1 MHFSSASLSSQ
12 RIPKSFKLYGLFSV
26 VFATLLILSSCASGP
41 VITTFTPEFGTTAT
55 QVTINGERLV
65 NVDTATTQIDINGV
79 EQKKTDVQS
88 SQVTFVIAPGTTTGP
103 IQLTTPDGV
112 ATSTDVFEVAASLP
126 DTSGGYTFG
135 GVESVMGIK
144 VTPSE
149 IDQEVVLGLLR
160 PRWIQEARSFADLQP
175 LADTAFNRMNEFWL
189 ESSFGK
195 ASFKDVYLEEII
207 DLPQSVDYYYHGF
220 KQRNIK
226 GWSVSEPITLTQEQS
241 LTIESNGQKITT
253 VFPTGT
259 YSLSDIEQR
268 VATAVAAADPNQAPP
283 SFTFAS
289 SGSHFTIS
297 TTLPGKRKA
306 ILEVYG
312 TMQHHLG
319 FGNATLF
326 RLGDN
331 APALIRFGKPIT
343 NPVSFTSEATLTIRT
358 LGQVTDV
365 SFPSGSYT
373 LEQLVSR
380 IKNAY
385 PGEDQQQPFK
395 VELRTNA
402 LSQDQKF
409 LVFMTHVD
417 DNGDHGYRLTLSG
430 SAANTLGLSEGGMIQ
445 RYEPETFRGHLAIKD
460 GFDIYAASLPGATD
474 VEQKFGSA
482 RMFVGLMVT
491 DEYYRAS
498 YSSWEFDLQGKKF
511 NVSYFTDYI
520 SNPSIGPVFAHE
532 AGHALGLPDL
542 YKTNADQVGTVPDN
556 WDVMDCSFCD
566 AHPTG
571 WLKSFGDNDP
581 TKRVDAWLKDGNIT
595 EIRPPARGGT
605 NTKRVILTPV
615 ESPWISSN
623 PFASGYPGVEVA
635 HAVRLVPT
643 DERDAFFLENRQSGV
658 YQADHLGT
666 PINFSK
672 ELPTQGVIVYRARR
686 LDGGGLPAFL
696 PVSLLTPY
704 SNPLN
709 NVGETYEQVITNTN
723 RITFEITDKL
733 INPDNSSGRPSYS
746 YLTEITWGQG
756 SFYDLAITPWDPAP
770 WESSDIWVDS
780 RAENDWGVYTYKDAQ
795 GEPILNG
802 DNIAVGEE
810 NRIYARVHNL
820 GDVDVTQPV
829 TVIWSI
835 AVPQVA
841 GGELK
846 TELGR
851 VTIPVDRSTGIS
863 IPAKSSVVTPPQKY
877 VPSNSNE
884 EHICVKAEI
893 VSLPGELNGSLN
905 NSAQE
910 NLTQW
915 FTQAS
920 SPFSVVS
927 IPLNVS
933 NPYDDRD
940 ADILLNVPEIPQG
953 WTVSVDDVS
962 FRLVSGGTK
971 QVEVKVQ
978 PILSYFE
985 KQGDFKERGYINDL
999 PVNIE
1004 AQVIYGDVWRS
1015 YGGTTAVVNP
1025 VNKDS
1030 RIELEAPNKTT
1041 LRGKLSTS
1049 GPMRPPLGNR
1059 SVHLRFRTA
1068 SGKESWQR
1076 LTTTANGEF
1085 TLTIPTNAKQEST
1098 GVRAFTPGRRGFA
1111 PAASNEVFIGATFS
1125 PEGMLDGMK
1134 RSGSTQ
1140 FAEWLQSSELLYE
1153 LDTNKNYTFVVPSDE
1168 AVEMMSDELRE
1179 EIENNRNQQL
1189 SFLSSHILEGRKMLR
1204 DMISTKS
1211 ITTIRG
1217 KTFPVATSAGRTTI
1231 GSAQVIDADKLI
1243 GSSVL
1248 HVVSHPLE

>member
-1 MHFSSASLSSQ
+1 MHFLSNDLSSQ
-12 RIPKSFKLYGLFSV
+12 RIPRGFTLYSRFSLV
-26 VFATLLILSSCASGP
+26 IATLLFLSSCATGP
-41 VITTFTPEFGTTAT
+41 VITSFTPKFGTTGA
-55 QVTINGERLV
+55 QITIRGERLV

-88 SQVTFVIAPGTTTGP
+88 SQVSFVIAPGTATGP

-112 ATSTDVFEVAASLP
+112 AISTDVLEVAASSP
-126 DTSGGYTFG
+126 DTTGGYTFG
-135 GVESVMGIK
+135 GVESVMGVK
-144 VTPSE
+144 VSPSE
-149 IDQEVVLGLLR
+149 TDQEVVLGLLR
-160 PRWIQEARSFADLQP
+160 PRWIQEPRSFADLQP

-195 ASFKDVYLEEII
+195 ASFKDSYLEEII
-207 DLPQSVDYYYHGF
+207 DLPKSADYYYHGF
-220 KQRNIK
+220 KQRSIK
-226 GWSVSEPITLTQEQS
+226 GWSVTEPITLTQEQS
-241 LTIESNGQKITT
+241 LTIESNGQKVTT

-259 YSLSDIEQR
+259 YSLSDIKQR

-283 SFTFAS
+283 SFTFAN

-297 TTLPGKRKA
+297 TTLSGKRKA

-312 TMQHHLG
+312 SMQHHLG

-343 NPVSFTSEATLTIRT
+343 NPVSFTSEATLTVRT
-358 LGQVTDV
+358 LGQVTNV

-373 LEQLVSR
+373 PEQLVTR
-380 IKNAY
+380 IENAY
-385 PGEDQQQPFK
+385 PGEDQQQPFR
-395 VELRTNA
+395 VELRTDA

-409 LVFMTHVD
+409 LVFTTHVD
-417 DNGDHGYRLTLSG
+417 DDDHGYRLTLGG
-430 SAANTLGLSEGGMIQ
+430 SAASILGLSEGGRIQ
-445 RYEPETFRGHLAIKD
+445 RYEPETFRGHLAIKE
-460 GFDIYAASLPGATD
+460 GFNIYAASLPNATD
-474 VEQKFGSA
+474 IEQKFGSA
-482 RMFVGLMVT
+482 RMFVGLIVT
-491 DEYYRAS
+491 DDYYRAS
-498 YSSWEFDLQGKKF
+498 YNSWEFDLQGKKF

-520 SNPSIGPVFAHE
+520 TNPSIGPVFAHE
-532 AGHALGLPDL
+532 AGHALGFPDL
-542 YKTNADQVGTVPDN
+542 YKTNADQVGTVPNN

-581 TKRVDAWLKDGNIT
+581 TKRIDAWLKDGNIT
-595 EIRPPARGGT
+595 EIRPPARGRT

-615 ESPWISSN
+615 ESPWINSN
-623 PFASGYPGVEVA
+623 PFASSYPGVEVA

-672 ELPTQGVIVYRARR
+672 DLPTQGVIVYRARR
-686 LDGGGLPAFL
+686 LGGGGLPPFL

-770 WESSDIWVDS
+770 WESPDIWVDN
-780 RAENDWGVYTYKDAQ
+780 RAENDWGVYTYEDAQ

-810 NRIYARVHNL
+810 NRIYARIHNL

-863 IPAKSSVVTPPQKY
+863 VPAKSSVVTPPQKY

-962 FRLVSGGTK
+962 FRLVPGGTK

-985 KQGDFKERGYINDL
+985 KDGNFREQGFIDHL

-1030 RIELEAPNKTT
+1030 RIELDSPDKTT
-1041 LRGKLSTS
+1041 LTGKLSTS

-1059 SVHLRFRTA
+1059 SVHLRFRTV

-1076 LTTTANGEF
+1076 VTTTANGEF
-1085 TLTIPTNAKQEST
+1085 KLTIPTTNQESAN
-1098 GVRAFTPGRRGFA
+1098 VRAFTPGRQGFA
-1111 PAASNEVFIGATFS
+1111 PAVSNEVFIGATFS
-1125 PEGMLDGMK
+1125 PEDILEEIGK
-1134 RSGSTQ
+1134 SGSTQ
-1140 FAEWLQSSELLYE
+1140 FAEWLERSELLYE
-1153 LDTNKNYTFVVPSDE
+1153 LDTNKNYTFIVPSD
-1168 AVEMMSDELRE
+1168 AAIEMIPGELRE
-1179 EIENNRNQQL
+1179 RIENDRDQL
-1189 SFLSSHILEGRKMLR
+1189 ISFLSSHILEGRKVLR
-1204 DMISTKS
+1204 DLISARS
-1211 ITTIRG
+1211 ITTIEG
-1217 KTFPVATSAGRTTI
+1217 NTLPVTSSSGRTII
-1231 GSAQVIDADKLI
+1231 GSGQVVEADRGI
-1243 GSSVL
+1243 GSSIF
-1248 HVVSHPLE
+1248 HIVSQPLE